1 MKPFAILSVLEQNF
15 EVIDQF
21 VNRNVRLLQ
30 LNESVKFNDE
40 MRPAC
45 LSQPQSII
53 SPRLTEICWVS
64 NSWLNK
70 LKLKVMSN
78 TRCNTNSG
86 DYYKS
91 LSIQGVENVV
101 KLCMDVE
108 SGDRDLCN
116 VRTPFDFIIIVY
128 QMFIF

>member
-64 NSWLNK
+64 NSWLHK

-78 TRCNTNSG
+78 TRCNRNSG